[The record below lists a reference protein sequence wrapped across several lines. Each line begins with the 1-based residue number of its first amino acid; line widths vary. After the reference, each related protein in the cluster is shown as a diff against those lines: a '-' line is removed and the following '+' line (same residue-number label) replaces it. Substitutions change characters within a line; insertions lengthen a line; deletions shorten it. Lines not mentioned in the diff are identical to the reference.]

1 MMLIN
6 LHGLVIECKT
16 DSSELTSQLVRPF
29 HYFLSKEKTPDVTVI
44 VKEEDPPY
52 KSFPSVPV
60 TFSTPRN
67 VVYKT
72 DKIKIIDYFGKG
84 VILED
89 RHRMTYT
96 LYSRNRN
103 FLVEAFY
110 LLTISLFGQFCD
122 MQGML
127 RVHALAISYNNR
139 AILLPIPPGGGK
151 STMAMA
157 LLEEKQFKL
166 ISDDEP
172 IFNRSGYILP
182 FPLRIGTLNPD
193 VLSTIPEN
201 YVYEIDR
208 MEFGRKYF
216 IDCKYWDSQIENQP
230 LDEIILFTSQRVMNG
245 TPSIE
250 PVTKLLIL
258 RTLIRDAVIGIGLY
272 QGIEFLFSHSSKEV
286 IYKIHVVL
294 KRLKLAMR
302 LASVSTTYRMII
314 SDDIQANARF
324 FTNFI
329 KNL

>member
-1 MMLIN
+1 MFIN

-16 DSSELTSQLVRPF
+16 DSSELSSQLVRPF
-29 HYFLSKEKTPDVTVI
+29 HYFLSKENTPEVTII

-60 TFSTPRN
+60 SFSTPRN

-72 DKIKIIDYFGKG
+72 DQIKIIDYFGKG

-89 RHRMTYT
+89 RPHMTYT

-127 RVHALAISYNNR
+127 RVHALAVSHNNK

-172 IFNRSGYILP
+172 IFNRSGHILP
-182 FPLRIGTLNPD
+182 FPLRIGTLNTD
-193 VLSTIPEN
+193 VLSSIPKE

-216 IDCKYWDSQIENQP
+216 IDCKYWDSQIEKQS
-230 LDEIILFTSQRVMNG
+230 LHDIVLFTSQRVMNG

-250 PVTKLLIL
+250 PVTKRLIL

-272 QGIEFLFSHSSKEV
+272 QGIEFLFSHSNKEV
-286 IYKIHVVL
+286 IYKIQVVL
-294 KRLKLAMR
+294 KRLKMAMR
-302 LASVSTTYRMII
+302 LARASTSFRII
-314 SDDIQANARF
+314 LSDDIQANARCF
-324 FTNFI
+324 ANFI

>member
-1 MMLIN
+1 MFIN

-16 DSSELTSQLVRPF
+16 DSSELSSQLMRPF
-29 HYFLSKEKTPDVTVI
+29 HYFLKKEDTPEVTII

-60 TFSTPRN
+60 SFSTPRN

-72 DKIKIIDYFGKG
+72 DQIKIIDYFGNG

-103 FLVEAFY
+103 FLAEAFY

-127 RVHALAISYNNR
+127 RVHALAVSHNNK

-172 IFNRSGYILP
+172 IFNRSSHILP
-182 FPLRIGTLNPD
+182 FPLRIGTLNTD
-193 VLSTIPEN
+193 VLSSIPKD

-216 IDCKYWDSQIENQP
+216 IDCKYWDSQIEKQS
-230 LDEIILFTSQRVMNG
+230 LHDIVLFTSQRVMNG

-250 PVTKLLIL
+250 PVTKRLIL

-272 QGIEFLFSHSSKEV
+272 QGIEFLFSHSNKEV
-286 IYKIHVVL
+286 IYKIQVVL

-302 LASVSTTYRMII
+302 LARVSTSFRMIL